1 MGHSAQKNDARI
13 ETAHAHIFT
22 VSDYRKLLVFE
33 KAHALMV
40 HVHLVAKGIRQSY
53 DKSLRSQINRAAQ
66 SIPTNIV
73 EGRRQKTDKQFARF
87 LWISLNSATELEYHL
102 MAARDIEAIS
112 REDSDSLSR
121 ETVEVRRMLYGLL
134 RTLGDHPNP

>member
-1 MGHSAQKNDARI
+1 
-13 ETAHAHIFT
+13 
-22 VSDYRKLLVFE
+22 
-33 KAHALMV
+33 MV

-53 DKSLRSQINRAAQ
+53 DKSLRSQMNRAAQ

-87 LWISLNSATELEYHL
+87 LWIALNSATELEYHL
-102 MAARDIEAIS
+102 MAARDIGAIS
-112 REDSDSLSR
+112 REDSDALSR

-134 RTLGDHPNP
+134 RTLGDHPDP

>member
-1 MGHSAQKNDARI
+1 MA
-13 ETAHAHIFT
+13 
-22 VSDYRKLLVFE
+22 DYRKLKVFE

-40 HVHLVAKGIRQSY
+40 HVHRVAKGIRHSD
-53 DKSLRSQINRAAQ
+53 DKALQSQINRAAQ

-102 MAARDIEAIS
+102 TAARDIEAIS
-112 REDSDSLSR
+112 PADSEELQR

-134 RTLGDHPNP
+134 RTLGDHPDG

>member
-1 MGHSAQKNDARI
+1 MARLCSLV
-13 ETAHAHIFT
+13 A
-22 VSDYRKLLVFE
+22 DYRKLKVFE

-40 HVHLVAKGIRQSY
+40 HVHRVAKTIRHADDKALQS
-53 DKSLRSQINRAAQ
+53 QMNRAAQ

-102 MAARDIEAIS
+102 TAARDIEAIS
-112 REDSDSLSR
+112 PSDSDELQR

-134 RTLGDHPNP
+134 RSLGDH

>member
-1 MGHSAQKNDARI
+1 
-13 ETAHAHIFT
+13 
-22 VSDYRKLLVFE
+22 VSDYRKLKVFE

-40 HVHLVAKGIRQSY
+40 HVHRVAKGIRNSY
-53 DKSLRSQINRAAQ
+53 DKSLQSQINRAAQ

-87 LWISLNSATELEYHL
+87 LWIALNSATELEYHL
-102 MAARDIEAIS
+102 TAARDLQAITIADAKELEA
-112 REDSDSLSR
+112 

-134 RTLGDHPNP
+134 RSLGEHPNDRT